1 MAPVQK
7 RALLTR
13 EKILDA
19 LQALLK
25 TEEFERISIADIARQ
40 GGVAVGSVYSHF
52 KDKEA
57 LLPALLER
65 RFDQAEA
72 HVEAVHRDA
81 NAPAEFLPDPIQNDL
96 KTTLNAL
103 LVMARQRVRE
113 DRGMLRALLTY
124 RRLYPEKDDPR
135 RSALTAQGVAA
146 IQAALEPYRDEIQ
159 TKDAEAVARLVYYF
173 VSVSYLDEAV
183 FSPTPSVKAVTPSDE
198 EKLEAYTQMLYLYL
212 TT

>member
-19 LQALLK
+19 LLALLK

-52 KDKEA
+52 KDKDA

-65 RFDQAEA
+65 RFDRVVAEIDTAHRIDLDQGKPVAEA
-72 HVEAVHRDA
+72 GAK
-81 NAPAEFLPDPIQNDL
+81 DL
-96 KTTLNAL
+96 RSMLKAM
-103 LVMARQRVRE
+103 LVAARRRVRE

-124 RRLYPEKDDPR
+124 RRLYPDQDDPR
-135 RSALTAQGVAA
+135 RASLTVQGVEGL
-146 IQAALEPYRDEIQ
+146 IQAFEPYSDEIRITDPEQ
-159 TKDAEAVARLVYYF
+159 AARIIYYF

-183 FSPTPSVKAVTPSDE
+183 FSPTPSVKEVTPSDE